1 MIVPMR
7 KLTALVF
14 YKDYPLFLEK
24 LRELGVLHIFTKK
37 NINLENNEI
46 NMQMN
51 TLKAYNENIKFIRKF
66 SNSDSKE
73 KTIDEDGK
81 SIFSNIINYRKELDS
96 INVKLSNISKRRSL
110 LLPWGDFDISK
121 LELLKKSGIKLNF
134 FTCASNKYDDE
145 WNHKY
150 NAIEIYDNNG
160 VIYFITI
167 TKDEIIDIDAELFDF
182 GSNSINDLNLLEK
195 DTLSKKNEIV
205 KYFEEVAHSIYIL
218 ENERSHIK
226 EDLDY
231 QKIFSSA
238 TYAIDDKLIG
248 LEAWFPLENEKEINE
263 WIIDKDVYY
272 LIEKPTI
279 EDNVPVKLKNN
290 KFTSLFEMIGKLY
303 SLPNYNEIDLTPFFA
318 PFYLLFF
325 GLCLGD
331 CGYGLLILGGATF
344 YKRKADKKI
353 KPVISLL
360 QWLGFSTIL
369 MGLLVGTFF
378 GINLIESDITFLDG
392 IRDYM
397 LDSNKLFS
405 FSLILGAIQLIFGM
419 FIKVAN
425 SVKQFGWGAALSTVG
440 WILLIFGS
448 ALSYYLKGKG
458 IVYYNIIQNTTL
470 IVSGILIL
478 LLNNPKRNIFIN
490 LGSGIWDTYSMVTG
504 LVGDLLSYIRIF
516 ALGVCSGV
524 LGLVFNDIAINLSS
538 GMPPVISQ
546 LFMVIILVFGHGINI
561 FMSGL
566 GSMVHPMRLTFVE
579 FYKNAG
585 FSGGGK
591 DYVPFKRIERI

>member
-24 LRELGVLHIFTKK
+24 LRDLGVLHIFTKK
-37 NINLENNEI
+37 NINLENKEI
-46 NMQMN
+46 NNQMN
-51 TLKAYNENIKFIRKF
+51 TLKAYNDNIKFIKKF
-66 SNSDSKE
+66 SGSNSGS
-73 KTIDEDGK
+73 IDENGK
-81 SIFSNIINYRKELDS
+81 SIFLKIINYRKELDS
-96 INVKLSNISKRRSL
+96 ISLKLSNISKRKDL
-110 LLPWGDFDISK
+110 LMPWGKFDISK
-121 LELLKKSGIKLNF
+121 LELLKEAGVNLNF
-134 FTCASNKYDDE
+134 YTCASNKYSDK
-145 WNHKY
+145 WNDLY
-150 NAIEIYDNNG
+150 NAIEIEESNG
-160 VIYFITI
+160 VTYFITI
-167 TKDEIIDIDAELFDF
+167 TSDKKIDIDAEYFDF
-182 GSNSINDLNLLEK
+182 GLDSISSLKIKEKEILERKEEIKRYFEKVANSI
-195 DTLSKKNEIV
+195 S
-205 KYFEEVAHSIYIL
+205 IL
-218 ENERSHIK
+218 ENERSNIK

-231 QKIFSSA
+231 QKIFNS
-238 TYAIDDKLIG
+238 TNYAIEEKLIG
-248 LEAWFPLENEKEINE
+248 LEAWLPLENEKEISE
-263 WIIDKDVYY
+263 WIKDKDVYY
-272 LIEKPTI
+272 LIEKPNV

-290 KFTSLFEMIGKLY
+290 RFTSLFEMIGKLY

-344 YKRKADKKI
+344 YKRKVDKKM
-353 KPVISLL
+353 KPVITLL
-360 QWLGFSTIL
+360 QWLGFSTVL

-378 GINLIESDITFLDG
+378 GINLINADISFLDG

-397 LDSNKLFS
+397 LDSNKLFT
-405 FSLILGAIQLIFGM
+405 FSLILGAIQVVFGM
-419 FIKVAN
+419 FLKVAN
-425 SVKQFGWGAALSTVG
+425 SVKQFGWGAALSTIG
-440 WILLIFGS
+440 WIVLIFGS
-448 ALSYYLKGKG
+448 AVSYYLKDRG
-458 IVYYNIIQNTTL
+458 VSYYNIVQNGTL
-470 IVSGILIL
+470 IISGILIL
-478 LLNNPKRNIFIN
+478 LLNNPKRNLFIN
-490 LGSGIWDTYSMVTG
+490 LGSGLWDTYSMVTG

-585 FSGGGK
+585 FAGGGK
-591 DYVPFKRIERI
+591 DYIPFKKIERI